1 MFPVQKKDY
10 GKKLWLIQLDPKPHA
25 GGRLIV
31 ARTRGRNGTILTFNS
46 CEDAEEFIKK
56 NPKWGEVSTVKA
68 AAPKAA
74 APKRSRKKP
83 AADAGASK
91 AKPKAK

>member
-10 GKKLWLIQLDPKPHA
+10 GKKLWLIQLDPKPHE

-46 CEDAEEFIKK
+46 CEAAEEFIKK
-56 NPKWGEVSTVKA
+56 NPKWGEISTVKA
-68 AAPKAA
+68 V

-83 AADAGASK
+83 GADAGASK